1 MRMQTNCGTVLI
13 DYYPTKSLLTNKLIP
28 DLNLKVVTRLGK
40 TLYKVLM
47 NDYAAGDD
55 IIRKNDSGDYV
66 ITDNTKLPPQFV
78 SIKEEEL
85 HTKWN

>member
-1 MRMQTNCGTVLI
+1 MRMITNCGTVLI

-66 ITDNTKLPPQFV
+66 ITWNRKLPPQFV
-78 SIKEEEL
+78 SLKEEES
-85 HTKWN
+85 HTK

>member
-1 MRMQTNCGTVLI
+1 MRMKTNCGQWEI

-47 NDYAAGDD
+47 NDYACGDD

-66 ITDNTKLPPQFV
+66 ITENTKLPPQFV

-85 HTKWN
+85 HTK

>member
-1 MRMQTNCGTVLI
+1 MRMITQCGTVSI

-40 TLYKVLM
+40 TLYKVLL

-66 ITDNTKLPPQFV
+66 ITENTKLPPQFV

-85 HTKWN
+85 HTK

>member
-1 MRMQTNCGTVLI
+1 MRMKTNCGQWEI

-40 TLYKVLM
+40 TLYKVLL

-66 ITDNTKLPPQFV
+66 ITENTKLPPQFV
-78 SIKEEEL
+78 SLKEEES
-85 HTKWN
+85 HTK

>member
-47 NDYAAGDD
+47 NDYACGND
-55 IIRKNDSGDYV
+55 IITNNDSGYYV
-66 ITDNTKLPPQFV
+66 ITENTKLPPQFV

>member
-1 MRMQTNCGTVLI
+1 MRMITQCGTVSI

-66 ITDNTKLPPQFV
+66 ITENTKLPPQFV
-78 SIKEEEL
+78 SLKEEES
-85 HTKWN
+85 HTK

>member
-47 NDYAAGDD
+47 NDYASGDD

-66 ITDNTKLPPQFV
+66 ITENTKLPPQFV

-85 HTKWN
+85 HTK

>member
-1 MRMQTNCGTVLI
+1 MITQCGTVSI

-40 TLYKVLM
+40 TLYKVLL

-66 ITDNTKLPPQFV
+66 ITENTKLPPQFV
-78 SIKEEEL
+78 SLKEEES
-85 HTKWN
+85 HTK

>member
-47 NDYAAGDD
+47 NDYACGND
-55 IIRKNDSGDYV
+55 IISKNDSGQYV
-66 ITDNTKLPPQFV
+66 ITENTKLPPQFV

>member
-1 MRMQTNCGTVLI
+1 MRMKTNCGQWEI

-47 NDYAAGDD
+47 NDYACGND
-55 IIRKNDSGDYV
+55 IITKNDSGDYV
-66 ITDNTKLPPQFV
+66 ITENTKLPPQFV

-85 HTKWN
+85 HTK

>member
-1 MRMQTNCGTVLI
+1 MRMITQCGTVSI

-40 TLYKVLM
+40 TLYKVLL

-66 ITDNTKLPPQFV
+66 ITENTKLPPQFV
-78 SIKEEEL
+78 SLKEEES
-85 HTKWN
+85 HTK

>member
-1 MRMQTNCGTVLI
+1 MRMITQCGTVSI

-66 ITDNTKLPPQFV
+66 ITENTKLPPQFV
-78 SIKEEEL
+78 SLKEEES

>member
-1 MRMQTNCGTVLI
+1 MRMITQCGTVSI

-40 TLYKVLM
+40 TLYKVLL

-66 ITDNTKLPPQFV
+66 ITENTQLPPQFV
-78 SIKEEEL
+78 SLKEEES
-85 HTKWN
+85 HTK

>member
-1 MRMQTNCGTVLI
+1 MRMITQCGTVSI

-40 TLYKVLM
+40 TLYKVLL

-78 SIKEEEL
+78 
-85 HTKWN
+85 

>member
-1 MRMQTNCGTVLI
+1 MRMITQCGTVSI

-40 TLYKVLM
+40 TLYKVLL

-66 ITDNTKLPPQFV
+66 ITENTKLPPQFV
-78 SIKEEEL
+78 WIKEEEL

>member
-1 MRMQTNCGTVLI
+1 MRMETNCGTVLI

-78 SIKEEEL
+78 SITEEEL
-85 HTKWN
+85 HTK

>member
-1 MRMQTNCGTVLI
+1 MRMITQCGTVSI

-47 NDYAAGDD
+47 NDYACGND
-55 IIRKNDSGDYV
+55 IISKNDSGQYV
-66 ITDNTKLPPQFV
+66 ITENTKLPPQFV